1 MGHDG
6 NSKKEEGYSTTPTST
21 GVTTDLRRVASH
33 GVATMAVKQSTKEKT
48 ILLIRQALL
57 TNKLSSTE
65 AGTLRGKTRFVLSFT
80 QGGRGALAPIT
91 RRQYYSEP
99 HDILTADLKDALNYL
114 LSLMTYAPLT
124 LEVRMIPSTRPPT
137 LIWSD
142 GSFQPSLAPMLGYG
156 EIGFVVLYRTSWD
169 AAPMIF
175 FASLVINNDWLHEAW
190 EMRRQSTFIMPIET
204 AGIAAPYFC
213 TDLQWILFREDVIH
227 FGDNQAA
234 NGASIKGYSSAPD
247 VNHIATNTHIRTQ
260 QLKIR
265 LWIEDVRSKSNIGDD
280 PSRSARERLYA
291 IPTKLQE
298 MFADQRGG
306 ESPPAR
312 AVQEMQLDMPPI
324 RAWDRSMQIM

>member
-1 MGHDG
+1 
-6 NSKKEEGYSTTPTST
+6 
-21 GVTTDLRRVASH
+21 
-33 GVATMAVKQSTKEKT
+33 MAVKQSTKEKT

-175 FASLVINNDWLHEAW
+175 FASLVIDNDWLHEAW

-227 FGDNQAA
+227 FGDNRAS
-234 NGASIKGYSSAPD
+234 NGASI
-247 VNHIATNTHIRTQ
+247 
-260 QLKIR
+260 
-265 LWIEDVRSKSNIGDD
+265 
-280 PSRSARERLYA
+280 
-291 IPTKLQE
+291 
-298 MFADQRGG
+298 
-306 ESPPAR
+306 
-312 AVQEMQLDMPPI
+312 
-324 RAWDRSMQIM
+324 